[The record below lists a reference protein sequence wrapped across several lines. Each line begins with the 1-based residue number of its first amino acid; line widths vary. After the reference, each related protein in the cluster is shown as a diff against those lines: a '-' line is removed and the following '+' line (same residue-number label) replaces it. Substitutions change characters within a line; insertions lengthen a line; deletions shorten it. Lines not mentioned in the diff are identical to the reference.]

1 MTSTQPTPRRH
12 LSRRAAL
19 GLAAGAALTP
29 LALGAEP
36 ASAASPRA
44 VRAPDTVPLPDG
56 FRPEGITSG
65 PGTTFYAGSMKD
77 GRLLKGDLLTGVY
90 GDLLGPAT
98 GRALRGLYYDARSNL
113 VWVAGNVA
121 AVQHIWAVEAT
132 TGAVVYDAAVE
143 GAKFHNDLVATDH
156 AVYVTD
162 SRVDR
167 LAVVA
172 LGAGGAPTGAAP
184 TFLPLTGA
192 WPAGDGT
199 ANNANGIRELSD
211 ASLVLNNSVVGGLW
225 NVDEATGFTREIP
238 VRGGPGITG
247 GDGLELDGDILY
259 DVRGSGRNEVSC
271 LVMRKTDVGWTA
283 RWAGARRDRTL
294 DVPSTATVAGG
305 YLWVINARFGVP
317 MPGQA
322 AYSITR
328 LKRR

>member
-1 MTSTQPTPRRH
+1 MTPTQPVPRKL

-19 GLAAGAALTP
+19 GLAGGAALAP
-29 LALGAEP
+29 FALSAAP
-36 ASAASPRA
+36 ASAASPRT
-44 VRAPDTVPLPDG
+44 VRPPDTVALPNG

-65 PGTTFYAGSMKD
+65 PGTTFYAGSMQD
-77 GRLLKGDLLTGVY
+77 GRLIKGDLLTGVY
-90 GDLLGPAT
+90 GDLLGPST

-121 AVQHIWAVEAT
+121 AVQHIWAVDAT
-132 TGAVVYDAAVE
+132 TGAVAYDAAVE
-143 GAKFHNDLVATDH
+143 GAKFHNDLVATAR

-162 SRVDR
+162 SKVDR

-172 LGAGGAPTGAAP
+172 LGDGGRPTGAAP

-199 ANNANGIRELSD
+199 ANNANGIRELPD

-225 NVDEATGFTREIP
+225 NVDEATGVTTQIP

-259 DVRGSGRNEVSC
+259 DVRGSGQNEVSC
-271 LVMRKTDVGWTA
+271 LVMRKTEEGWTA

-305 YLWVINARFGVP
+305 YLWAINARFGVA
-317 MPGQA
+317 MPDKA
-322 AYSITR
+322 SYWITR